1 MVTGYRFSYG
11 GAQEYYGVTPDLC
24 TLGKIIGGGFPLAAI
39 AGKKEIMA
47 HFDKEKVGSDGFL
60 MQIGTLSGNPI
71 ASVAGLKTLEILR
84 RPGSYEK
91 LRQNGQ
97 RIMDFASKELS
108 ENNIDFK
115 VVGDQTLFEIIF
127 TNEEILNYR
136 DVQKNDLKYKDSGIE
151 QTWNFAHPNNKKVT
165 GPLGNFKRMIK
176 GASYQMMI
184 DHLSHTIT
192 ELGSSD
198 KWAQFEV
205 IILDKNK
212 IYHKFNWQ
220 VEKYTMDGPL
230 KDCWLTT
237 MVSNPISLGSS
248 I

>member
-1 MVTGYRFSYG
+1 MMLKKLPLIFSI
-11 GAQEYYGVTPDLC
+11 V
-24 TLGKIIGGGFPLAAI
+24 I
-39 AGKKEIMA
+39 
-47 HFDKEKVGSDGFL
+47 
-60 MQIGTLSGNPI
+60 
-71 ASVAGLKTLEILR
+71 
-84 RPGSYEK
+84 
-91 LRQNGQ
+91 
-97 RIMDFASKELS
+97 
-108 ENNIDFK
+108 
-115 VVGDQTLFEIIF
+115 IIF
-127 TNEEILNYR
+127 LNISYS
-136 DVQKNDLKYKDSGIE
+136 NADLKSPNNLILPAEVVKIQLIGLMDNDKDFKDSGIE
-151 QTWNFAHPNNKKVT
+151 QTWNFAHPNNKKNT
-165 GPLGNFKRMIK
+165 GPLPNFKMMIK
-176 GASYQMMI
+176 GNSYQMLI
-184 DHLSHTIT
+184 DHLNHTIT

>member
-1 MVTGYRFSYG
+1 MLKK
-11 GAQEYYGVTPDLC
+11 QQ
-24 TLGKIIGGGFPLAAI
+24 IIF
-39 AGKKEIMA
+39 
-47 HFDKEKVGSDGFL
+47 
-60 MQIGTLSGNPI
+60 
-71 ASVAGLKTLEILR
+71 KTL
-84 RPGSYEK
+84 
-91 LRQNGQ
+91 
-97 RIMDFASKELS
+97 
-108 ENNIDFK
+108 
-115 VVGDQTLFEIIF
+115 IIF
-127 TNEEILNYR
+127 LLSISISKAELIKPKSDIKPSRVIEIQLIGL
-136 DVQKNDLKYKDSGIE
+136 QKNDQNYKDSGIE
-151 QTWNFAHPNNKKVT
+151 QTWNFAHPNNKKAT

-176 GASYQMMI
+176 GNSYQMLLN
-184 DHLSHTIT
+184 HLSHTIT

>member
-1 MVTGYRFSYG
+1 MKNIFKVLTFLLISISFSN
-11 GAQEYYGVTPDLC
+11 AELLNPNSNIKPKEVV
-24 TLGKIIGGGFPLAAI
+24 KI
-39 AGKKEIMA
+39 
-47 HFDKEKVGSDGFL
+47 
-60 MQIGTLSGNPI
+60 QLSG
-71 ASVAGLKTLEILR
+71 L
-84 RPGSYEK
+84 
-91 LRQNGQ
+91 QQ
-97 RIMDFASKELS
+97 
-108 ENNIDFK
+108 
-115 VVGDQTLFEIIF
+115 
-127 TNEEILNYR
+127 
-136 DVQKNDLKYKDSGIE
+136 NDLQFKDSGIE

-165 GPLGNFKRMIK
+165 GPLNNFKMMIK

-192 ELGSSD
+192 EVGSSN

-220 VEKYTMDGPL
+220 VEKYTIDGNL

-237 MVSNPISLGSS
+237 MVSSPIPLGSS

>member
-1 MVTGYRFSYG
+1 MM
-11 GAQEYYGVTPDLC
+11 L
-24 TLGKIIGGGFPLAAI
+24 
-39 AGKKEIMA
+39 
-47 HFDKEKVGSDGFL
+47 EKL
-60 MQIGTLSGNPI
+60 QITS
-71 ASVAGLKTLEILR
+71 KTLIIVL
-84 RPGSYEK
+84 
-91 LRQNGQ
+91 
-97 RIMDFASKELS
+97 LS
-108 ENNIDFK
+108 ISFSSA
-115 VVGDQTLFEIIF
+115 
-127 TNEEILNYR
+127 EILNPNSTISPKE
-136 DVQKNDLKYKDSGIE
+136 VVSIQLSGLQKNDFKYKDSGIE

-165 GPLGNFKRMIK
+165 GPLGKFKRMIK

-220 VEKYTMDGPL
+220 VEKYTLDGVL

-237 MVSNPISLGSS
+237 VVSNPIPLGSS